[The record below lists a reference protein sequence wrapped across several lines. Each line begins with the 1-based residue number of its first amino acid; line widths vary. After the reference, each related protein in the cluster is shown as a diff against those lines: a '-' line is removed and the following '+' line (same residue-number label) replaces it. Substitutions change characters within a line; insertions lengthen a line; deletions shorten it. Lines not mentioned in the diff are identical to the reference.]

1 MRETRHQRILDYLI
15 SNQSASIDELSKYI
29 DVSEATI
36 RRDLD
41 YLESTGDL
49 IRVRGGALRKNE
61 KIDPFV
67 LPRSLIQAYI
77 IRRLGK
83 AAANLVQDNDTIIV
97 STGSTTEAMI
107 PFLSEKVGL
116 TIITNALNVAYQLTR
131 FENISTIVLGGLL
144 RHSEFDLIG
153 HITED
158 SLSGLVA
165 TKFFR
170 GVKGIHPKQ
179 GLTASDVVQVRT
191 DRKMIGIVQ
200 DLIIL
205 ADHTK
210 FSSMGSIQVGP
221 VSIASVIITDVD
233 APKEDLELIR
243 QMGVNVITV

>member
-1 MRETRHQRILDYLI
+1 MRETRHQKILDYLL
-15 SNQSASIDELSKYI
+15 SHQSADIDELSKFI
-29 DVSEATI
+29 NVSEATI

-49 IRVRGGALRKNE
+49 IRVRGGALKKIE
-61 KIDPFV
+61 KIEPFV
-67 LPRSLIQAYI
+67 LPRSLIQADI
-77 IRRLGK
+77 KKRIGK
-83 AAANLVQDNDTIIV
+83 AAADLVQDNDTIIV

-116 TIITNALNVAYQLTR
+116 TIITNALNVAFQLTR

-144 RHSEFDLIG
+144 RQSEFDLIG

-158 SLSGLVA
+158 ALSGLVA

-191 DRKMIGIVQ
+191 DRKMIDTVQ

-210 FSSMGSIQVGP
+210 FNSMGSIQVGP
-221 VSIASVIITDVD
+221 ISIASVIITDVD
-233 APKEDLELIR
+233 APKDDLELIR